1 MPADLE
7 TRIYSF
13 SRFLREK
20 YGAKV
25 WKIPVDA
32 GFTCPNRDGSKGRG
46 GCIYCRMDSFSRLQS
61 EQNMSVATQIE
72 EGLRIARARKGLEK
86 FIVYFQSSTNT
97 YAPVPLLR
105 ELFTE
110 AIAHPGVVGLAIS
123 TRPDCISPEVVQ
135 LLTELSTRTD
145 LWVELGLQSI
155 HDATLRHIQ
164 RGHTFADF
172 DKAVQAL
179 SLLPLRIC
187 VHLIIGL
194 PGETREMMQQTAV
207 AMAQRPIHEIKLHP
221 LLILDKTQLA
231 QDHAQG
237 LVQELTL
244 DEYAALVVDFIE
256 RMPQEMV
263 MQRLTAEA
271 PQEMLVA
278 PRWALEKH
286 AVRRAIEKELLLRDT
301 WQGKLGA

>member
-1 MPADLE
+1 ME

-20 YGAKV
+20 YGEKV

-32 GFTCPNRDGSKGRG
+32 GFTCPNRDGSKGHG
-46 GCIYCRMDSFSRLQS
+46 GCIYCRMDSFSHLQS
-61 EQNMSVATQIE
+61 EQNMSVAAQIE
-72 EGLRIARARKGLEK
+72 EGLRIARERRGLEK

-105 ELFTE
+105 ELFTK
-110 AIAHPGVVGLAIS
+110 AISHPGVVGLDIS
-123 TRPDCISPEVVQ
+123 TRPDCISSEVVQ

-155 HDATLRHIQ
+155 HDATLRHIK
-164 RGHTFADF
+164 RGHTFDDF
-172 DKAVQAL
+172 EKAVQAL
-179 SLLPLRIC
+179 HPLPLRIC
-187 VHLIIGL
+187 VHLILGL

-221 LLILDKTQLA
+221 LLILDHTPLA
-231 QDHAQG
+231 QDHGKG
-237 LVQELTL
+237 LVNELTL
-244 DEYAALVVDFIE
+244 DEYAALVADFIE
-256 RMPQEMV
+256 RMPKGMV

-271 PQEMLVA
+271 PEEMLVA
-278 PRWALEKH
+278 PRWALDKH
-286 AVRRAIEKELLLRDT
+286 AVRRAIEQELLRRDT